1 MKIKNAKRKHYLAPV
16 DPTDQTKVPGTDAW
30 LWIAA
35 GIKESAPENDEE
47 TDDSGYFDGDGTPD
61 EIVTS
66 KKLGRSFEGHRHYG
80 DAAQDYVASKEYE
93 IGDDLLVWYKEIS
106 ANGKVQKLG
115 LARLSEIEIGDG
127 EATELET
134 IAFKIVWISKPV
146 VSEVIADGATSV

>member
-16 DPTDQTKVPGTDAW
+16 DPTDQTKVPETDAW

-66 KKLGRSFEGHRHYG
+66 KKRGRSFEGHRHYG
-80 DAAQDYVASKEYE
+80 DAAQDYVAGKEDE
-93 IGDDLLVWYKEIS
+93 TGDDLLVWYKEVT
-106 ANGKVQKLG
+106 ADGKIQKMG

-134 IAFKIVWISKPV
+134 ISFKVVWITKPIR
-146 VSEVIADGATSV
+146 SEVVTD